1 MIKITNEFTK
11 TYERINDLVEKCLKD
26 HKDHKYPEG
35 VFCDTRYIAEITGK
49 MHKNVLRDVET
60 TIENLRLHNK
70 PIEVA
75 KFEPHTKISL
85 SNDREVDKSE
95 PILENTLTQAL
106 NNTQIE
112 VAKFEESGKETL
124 RFKNVFYIQ
133 EFYYYDDRGNKQR
146 AYYMNAMAY
155 LVMMGRYNDTITFC
169 LATFFYN
176 VMRVLQITIDKL
188 LKMDINLIDE
198 AGEIVDMR
206 DSGIPYNNNTYLR
219 RVTEFCKNVYDKN
232 PDEMDYIEY
241 ITGSP
246 REKTNLWCYATTL
259 DVWRITGK
267 TEHNKVTR
275 DVKNIMSKLKVD
287 GFEPDDHF
295 KPSHRKLEN
304 GRSVDIYEL
313 DEIAF
318 LTLMGHYY
326 DHILYDLSKF
336 YTEMKD
342 KITIS
347 AEGLLSIK
355 SEVLTDVYECLRDIS
370 LIQESEYQRI
380 NRNFL
385 TDIDYQGMSDDEI
398 YKETGRIW
406 KENRRKINKLL
417 NDIKEKYKDQELRGE

>member
-49 MHKNVLRDVET
+49 RHDNVLRDVEV

-70 PIEVA
+70 PVEVA
-75 KFEPHTKISL
+75 KFEEHTKISL
-85 SNDREVDKSE
+85 SKDGEVDKNGLSSKSV
-95 PILENTLTQAL
+95 LSNDR
-106 NNTQIE
+106 E
-112 VAKFEESGKETL
+112 VAKFEESGKEIL
-124 RFKNVFYIQ
+124 RFSNIFYVKEGIYHNEQ
-133 EFYYYDDRGNKQR
+133 GKPQRMYYL
-146 AYYMNAMAY
+146 NAMAY

-176 VMRVLQITIDKL
+176 VMKVLQITIDKL
-188 LKMDINLIDE
+188 LKMDIDIIDE

-206 DSGIPYNNNTYLR
+206 DSGIPYNNNVYLR

-275 DVKNIMSKLKVD
+275 DVKNIMTKLKVD

-295 KPSHRKLEN
+295 KPSHRKLEK
-304 GRSVDIYEL
+304 VDRLIY
-313 DEIAF
+313 
-318 LTLMGHYY
+318 M
-326 DHILYDLSKF
+326 
-336 YTEMKD
+336 
-342 KITIS
+342 
-347 AEGLLSIK
+347 
-355 SEVLTDVYECLRDIS
+355 
-370 LIQESEYQRI
+370 
-380 NRNFL
+380 N
-385 TDIDYQGMSDDEI
+385 
-398 YKETGRIW
+398 
-406 KENRRKINKLL
+406 
-417 NDIKEKYKDQELRGE
+417 

>member
-11 TYERINDLVEKCLKD
+11 TYERINELVEKCLKD

-49 MHKNVLRDVET
+49 RHDHVLRDVEV
-60 TIENLRLHNK
+60 TIENLKLHNK
-70 PIEVA
+70 IVEVD
-75 KFEPHTKISL
+75 KFGEHTKISL
-85 SNDREVDKSE
+85 RNSGEVAKNGG
-95 PILENTLTQAL
+95 ILENALKTKPMGKNEHYRRVKLT
-106 NNTQIE
+106 
-112 VAKFEESGKETL
+112 EENYNRESD
-124 RFKNVFYIQ
+124 V
-133 EFYYYDDRGNKQR
+133 YYLS
-146 AYYMNAMAY
+146 AMGF
-155 LVMMGRYNDTITFC
+155 LILMGRYNDTITFC

-206 DSGIPYNNNTYLR
+206 DSGIPYNNNIYLR

-275 DVKNIMSKLKVD
+275 DVKNIMLKLKAD

-295 KPSHRKLEN
+295 KPSQRKLEN

-336 YTEMKD
+336 YMEMKD
-342 KITIS
+342 KISIS

-355 SEVLTDVYECLRDIS
+355 SEVLTDVYACLRDIS
-370 LIQESEYQRI
+370 LIQESEYQRV

-406 KENRRKINKLL
+406 KENRRKINKLI
-417 NDIKEKYKDQELRGE
+417 NDIKEKYKGKELKGE

>member
-49 MHKNVLRDVET
+49 RHDHVLRDVEV

-70 PIEVA
+70 PVEVA

-85 SNDREVDKSE
+85 RDDREVAKNGG
-95 PILENTLTQAL
+95 ILENTLNQD
-106 NNTQIE
+106 NE
-112 VAKFEESGKETL
+112 VAKFEPILEKSLKTKPMGKNEHYRRVRLTEENYNRESD
-124 RFKNVFYIQ
+124 V
-133 EFYYYDDRGNKQR
+133 YYLS
-146 AYYMNAMAY
+146 AMGF
-155 LVMMGRYNDTITFC
+155 LILMGRYNDTITFC

-188 LKMDINLIDE
+188 LKMDISLIDE

-206 DSGIPYNNNTYLR
+206 DSGIPYNNNVYLR
-219 RVTEFCKNVYDKN
+219 RVTEFCKNVYDMN

-336 YTEMKD
+336 YMEMKD
-342 KITIS
+342 KISIS

-355 SEVLTDVYECLRDIS
+355 PEVLTDVYECLRDIS
-370 LIQESEYQRI
+370 LIQESEYQRV

-385 TDIDYQGMSDDEI
+385 TDVDYQGMSDDEI

>member
-11 TYERINDLVEKCLKD
+11 TYERINELVEKCLKD

-49 MHKNVLRDVET
+49 MHKNILRDVEV

-70 PIEVA
+70 PVEVA
-75 KFEPHTKISL
+75 KFEP
-85 SNDREVDKSE
+85 
-95 PILENTLTQAL
+95 ILENSLKTKPMGKNEHYRRVRLT
-106 NNTQIE
+106 
-112 VAKFEESGKETL
+112 EENYNRESD
-124 RFKNVFYIQ
+124 V
-133 EFYYYDDRGNKQR
+133 YYLS
-146 AYYMNAMAY
+146 AMGF
-155 LVMMGRYNDTITFC
+155 LILMGRYNDTITFC

-188 LKMDINLIDE
+188 LKMDISLIDE

-206 DSGIPYNNNTYLR
+206 DSGIPYNNNVYLQ

-275 DVKNIMSKLKVD
+275 DVKNIMLKLKAD

-336 YTEMKD
+336 YMEMKD
-342 KITIS
+342 KISIS

-370 LIQESEYQRI
+370 LIQESEYQRV

-385 TDIDYQGMSDDEI
+385 TDVDYQGMSDDEI

-406 KENRRKINKLL
+406 KENRRKINKLI
-417 NDIKEKYKDQELRGE
+417 NDIKEKYKDKELRGE

>member
-11 TYERINDLVEKCLKD
+11 TYERINELVEKCLAD

-49 MHKNVLRDVET
+49 RHDHVLRDVEV

-70 PIEVA
+70 PVEVA
-75 KFEPHTKISL
+75 KFGEHTKISL
-85 SNDREVDKSE
+85 RDNV
-95 PILENTLTQAL
+95 
-106 NNTQIE
+106 E
-112 VAKFEESGKETL
+112 VAKFEEHRKEIL
-124 RFKNVFYIQ
+124 RFSNIFYIK

-155 LVMMGRYNDTITFC
+155 LVMMGRYNDTVTFC

-206 DSGIPYNNNTYLR
+206 DSGIPYNNNVYLQ
-219 RVTEFCKNVYDKN
+219 RVTEFCKNVYYKN

-275 DVKNIMSKLKVD
+275 DVKNIMSKLKAD

-336 YTEMKD
+336 YMEMKD
-342 KITIS
+342 KISIS

-370 LIQESEYQRI
+370 LIGNNGLKERSNLMESKY
-380 NRNFL
+380 
-385 TDIDYQGMSDDEI
+385 DE
-398 YKETGRIW
+398 
-406 KENRRKINKLL
+406 
-417 NDIKEKYKDQELRGE
+417 

>member
-49 MHKNVLRDVET
+49 MHKNILRDVEV

-70 PIEVA
+70 PVEVA
-75 KFEPHTKISL
+75 KFEESSKISL
-85 SNDREVDKSE
+85 SNNGEVAKNE
-95 PILENTLTQAL
+95 PILENTLKTKPMGKNEHYRRVKL
-106 NNTQIE
+106 T
-112 VAKFEESGKETL
+112 EENYNRESD
-124 RFKNVFYIQ
+124 V
-133 EFYYYDDRGNKQR
+133 YYLS
-146 AYYMNAMAY
+146 AMGF
-155 LVMMGRYNDTITFC
+155 LILMGRYNDTITFC

-188 LKMDINLIDE
+188 LKMDLSLIDE

-206 DSGIPYNNNTYLR
+206 DSGIPYNNDLYLQ

-275 DVKNIMSKLKVD
+275 DVKNIMLKLKAD

-295 KPSHRKLEN
+295 KPSQRKLEN

-336 YTEMKD
+336 YIEMKD
-342 KITIS
+342 KISIS

-370 LIQESEYQRI
+370 LIQESEYQRV

-406 KENRRKINKLL
+406 KENRRKINKLIS
-417 NDIKEKYKDQELRGE
+417 DIKEKYKDKELRGE

>member
-1 MIKITNEFTK
+1 MIKIKNEFTK

-49 MHKNVLRDVET
+49 QHKHVLRDVEV

-70 PIEVA
+70 PAEVA
-75 KFEPHTKISL
+75 KFGPHTKISL
-85 SNDREVDKSE
+85 RDNVEVARSE
-95 PILENTLTQAL
+95 GILENTLKTKPMSKNEHYRRVRL
-106 NNTQIE
+106 IE
-112 VAKFEESGKETL
+112 ENYNRESD
-124 RFKNVFYIQ
+124 V
-133 EFYYYDDRGNKQR
+133 YYLS
-146 AYYMNAMAY
+146 AMGF
-155 LVMMGRYNDTITFC
+155 LILMGRYNDTITFC

-176 VMRVLQITIDKL
+176 VMKVLQITIDKL

-206 DSGIPYNNNTYLR
+206 DSGIPYNNNIYLQ

-336 YTEMKD
+336 YIEMKD
-342 KITIS
+342 KISIS

-370 LIQESEYQRI
+370 LIQESEYQRV

-417 NDIKEKYKDQELRGE
+417 NDIKEKYKDKNLKGE

>member
-11 TYERINDLVEKCLKD
+11 TYERINELVEKCLKD

-75 KFEPHTKISL
+75 KFEPIFENPL
-85 SNDREVDKSE
+85 NDEFVDRNK
-95 PILENTLTQAL
+95 
-106 NNTQIE
+106 E
-112 VAKFEESGKETL
+112 VAKFEPSGKEIL
-124 RFKNVFYIQ
+124 RFSNIFFVKEGIYHNEQ
-133 EFYYYDDRGNKQR
+133 GKPQKMYYL
-146 AYYMNAMAY
+146 NAMAY

-188 LKMDINLIDE
+188 LKMDIDIIDE

-206 DSGIPYNNNTYLR
+206 DSGIPYNNNLYLQ

-246 REKTNLWCYATTL
+246 REKTNLWCYATTS

-275 DVKNIMSKLKVD
+275 DVKNIMLKLKSD

-295 KPSHRKLEN
+295 KPSQRKLEN

-336 YTEMKD
+336 YMEMKD
-342 KITIS
+342 KISIS

-370 LIQESEYQRI
+370 LIQESEYQRV

-417 NDIKEKYKDQELRGE
+417 NDIKEKYKDKELRGE

>member
-11 TYERINDLVEKCLKD
+11 TYERINELVEKCLKD

-49 MHKNVLRDVET
+49 RHDNVLRDVET
-60 TIENLRLHNK
+60 TVENLRLHNK
-70 PIEVA
+70 PV
-75 KFEPHTKISL
+75 
-85 SNDREVDKSE
+85 
-95 PILENTLTQAL
+95 
-106 NNTQIE
+106 E
-112 VAKFEESGKETL
+112 VAKFEEHTKISLRNSEEVAKSEPYGKETL
-124 RFKNVFYIQ
+124 RFKNIFYIQ

-146 AYYMNAMAY
+146 AYYMNSMAY

-206 DSGIPYNNNTYLR
+206 DSGIPYDSNVYLQK
-219 RVTEFCKNVYDKN
+219 VTEFCKNVYDKN

-241 ITGSP
+241 ITGNP

-275 DVKNIMSKLKVD
+275 DVKNIMLKLKTD

-295 KPSHRKLEN
+295 KSSQRKLEN

-336 YTEMKD
+336 YIEMKD
-342 KITIS
+342 KISIS

-355 SEVLTDVYECLRDIS
+355 SEVLNDVYECLRDIS
-370 LIQESEYQRI
+370 LIKESEYQRV

-385 TDIDYQGMSDDEI
+385 TDVDYQGMSDDEI

-417 NDIKEKYKDQELRGE
+417 NDIKNKYKDKELRGE

>member
-11 TYERINDLVEKCLKD
+11 TYERINDLVEKCLTD
-26 HKDHKYPEG
+26 HKNHKYPEG

-49 MHKNVLRDVET
+49 EHFHVLRDLYT
-60 TIENLRLHNK
+60 TIDNLRLHNK
-70 PIEVA
+70 RIEVDKNGLSSKNSLIGEGEVA
-75 KFEPHTKISL
+75 KFEP
-85 SNDREVDKSE
+85 
-95 PILENTLTQAL
+95 
-106 NNTQIE
+106 
-112 VAKFEESGKETL
+112 SGKEIL
-124 RFKNVFYIQ
+124 RFNNIFYVKEGIYHNEQ
-133 EFYYYDDRGNKQR
+133 GKPQRMYYL
-146 AYYMNAMAY
+146 NAMAY

-176 VMRVLQITIDKL
+176 VMKVLQITIDKL

-206 DSGIPYNNNTYLR
+206 DSGIPYDSKVYLQ

-275 DVKNIMSKLKVD
+275 DVKNIMSKLKAD

-304 GRSVDIYEL
+304 GRSVDIFEL

-336 YTEMKD
+336 YIEMKD
-342 KITIS
+342 KISIS

-355 SEVLTDVYECLRDIS
+355 SEVLDDVYECLRDIS
-370 LIQESEYQRI
+370 LIRESEFQRV

-385 TDIDYQGMSDDEI
+385 TDVDYQGMSDDEI

-417 NDIKEKYKDQELRGE
+417 NDIKEKYKDKDLKGE

>member
-1 MIKITNEFTK
+1 MIKIKNEFTK
-11 TYERINDLVEKCLKD
+11 TYERINELVEKCLKD

-35 VFCDTRYIAEITGK
+35 IFCDTRYIAEITGK

-60 TIENLRLHNK
+60 TVENLRLHNK

-85 SNDREVDKSE
+85 RNDG
-95 PILENTLTQAL
+95 
-106 NNTQIE
+106 E
-112 VAKFEESGKETL
+112 VAKFEEHGKETL
-124 RFKNVFYIQ
+124 RFKNIFYIQ

-155 LVMMGRYNDTITFC
+155 LVMMGRYNDTIAFC

-206 DSGIPYNNNTYLR
+206 DSGIPYDSNVYLQK
-219 RVTEFCKNVYDKN
+219 VTEFCKNVYDKN

-241 ITGSP
+241 ITGNP

-275 DVKNIMSKLKVD
+275 DVKNIMLKLKTD

-304 GRSVDIYEL
+304 GRSVDVYEL

-336 YTEMKD
+336 YIEMKD
-342 KITIS
+342 KISIS

-355 SEVLTDVYECLRDIS
+355 SEVLNDVYECLRDIS
-370 LIQESEYQRI
+370 LIQESEYQRV

-385 TDIDYQGMSDDEI
+385 TDVDYQGMSDDDI

-417 NDIKEKYKDQELRGE
+417 NDIKEKYKEKELRGE

>member
-11 TYERINDLVEKCLKD
+11 TYERINELVEKCLKD
-26 HKDHKYPEG
+26 HKDNKYPEG

-49 MHKNVLRDVET
+49 RHDHVLRDVEVT
-60 TIENLRLHNK
+60 VENLRLHNK
-70 PIEVA
+70 PVELA

-85 SNDREVDKSE
+85 SNSG
-95 PILENTLTQAL
+95 
-106 NNTQIE
+106 E
-112 VAKFEESGKETL
+112 VAKFGESGKEIL
-124 RFKNVFYIQ
+124 RFSNIFYVKEGIYHNEQ
-133 EFYYYDDRGNKQR
+133 GKPQR
-146 AYYMNAMAY
+146 MYHLNAMAY

-206 DSGIPYNNNTYLR
+206 DSGIPYNNNVYLR
-219 RVTEFCKNVYDKN
+219 RVTEFSKNVYDKN

-336 YTEMKD
+336 YIEMKD
-342 KITIS
+342 KISIS

-370 LIQESEYQRI
+370 LIQESEYQRV

-398 YKETGRIW
+398 YKETSRIW

-417 NDIKEKYKDQELRGE
+417 NDIKEKYKDKELRGE